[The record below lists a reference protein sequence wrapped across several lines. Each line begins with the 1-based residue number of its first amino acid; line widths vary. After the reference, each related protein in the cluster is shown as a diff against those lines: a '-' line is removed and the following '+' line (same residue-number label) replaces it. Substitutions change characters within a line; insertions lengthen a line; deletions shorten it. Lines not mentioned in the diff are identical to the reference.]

1 MGGYEAFAPVTSPHT
16 TVIDLPGDLVPT
28 DRGEVPVDPHSNREL
43 VLRRLLERGVRIST
57 LQLLLPDWRELIA
70 EVAQTPPGEQ
80 PPAA

>member
-1 MGGYEAFAPVTSPHT
+1 MGGYETLAPERTRAT
-16 TVIDLPGDLVPT
+16 AVIELPGDGNPT